1 MRRSPTLHLVRMVA
15 LMEDVM
21 EDVMVGVMEGCSASQ
36 KLKETGKF
44 L

>member
-1 MRRSPTLHLVRMVA
+1 MRRSPTLHLVRMVG
-15 LMEDVM
+15 LM